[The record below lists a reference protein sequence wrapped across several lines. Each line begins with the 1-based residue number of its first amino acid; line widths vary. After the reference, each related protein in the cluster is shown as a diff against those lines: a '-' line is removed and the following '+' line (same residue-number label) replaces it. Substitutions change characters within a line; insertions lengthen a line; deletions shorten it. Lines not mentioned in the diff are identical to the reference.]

1 MSRLNE
7 VEGVSKFHWQ
17 FKKKQKTAQQILVF
31 HHCLE
36 IKFNQQSRLQSCL
49 QNRSCKESYQFH
61 KTKVHM
67 KNVSQAQNAAA
78 GQLG

>member
-1 MSRLNE
+1 MKWKEFQNSTGNL
-7 VEGVSKFHWQ
+7 
-17 FKKKQKTAQQILVF
+17 KKQKTAQQILVF

-49 QNRSCKESYQFH
+49 QKRSCKKSYQFH

-78 GQLG
+78 GQLR